1 MAKKK
6 PNNKT
11 YSVSNMKKTY
21 MEVVVP
27 NLVDRFGYGNPMEVP
42 KILSNR
48 DVGCRP
54 QYDGDIR
61 RPGLG

>member
-27 NLVDRFGYGNPMEVP
+27 NLVDRFGYGNPMEITKKLIDGAVEA
-42 KILSNR
+42 
-48 DVGCRP
+48 GCDAVKFQKYYP
-54 QYDGDIR
+54 F
-61 RPGLG
+61 L